1 MIPVSPG
8 AKERLSAAAQSLK
21 RNVDLYRAV
30 YADQRTPLS
39 ARVLLCAALAYMALP
54 FDLIPDFVPLAGQL
68 DDLIIVPGLI
78 LLAMRLVP
86 QEVYQEHHRRIF
98 AQDKAQ
104 PWLADGTT
112 GQHDLARRL
121 GRAGHDP
128 AKPPSGGGQPSH
140 RR

>member
-1 MIPVSPG
+1 MSPG
-8 AKERLSAAAQSLK
+8 AKEKLSAAAQSLR

-86 QEVYQEHHRRIF
+86 QEVYQEHHRHIF
-98 AQDKAQ
+98 APDQGQ
-104 PWLADGTT
+104 RRLADCTRS
-112 GQHDLARRL
+112 QHDLARSI
-121 GRAGHDP
+121 GRAGHDSGR
-128 AKPPSGGGQPSH
+128 APSGGGPPSH
-140 RR
+140 SR